1 MTRERREPRDIGSA
15 VRRVLRRLGAP
26 DPGALERLEA
36 GWAEALG
43 PVAGHARL
51 VRLADGEL
59 VVEVD
64 HAVWATRVTMARSRL
79 EDLAG
84 DRLHVVV
91 RVRS

>member
-1 MTRERREPRDIGSA
+1 MGSA

-36 GWAEALG
+36 GWDDALG
-43 PVAGHARL
+43 PVSGHARL

-64 HAVWATRVTMARSRL
+64 HAVWATRVSMAKTRL
-79 EDLAG
+79 EELAG
-84 DRLHVVV
+84 DRLHLVV